1 MGIVPGEEI
10 PACITRVAAT
20 RKRKIRIEALNKN
33 AGRHP
38 LAPGGSEPEA
48 NTPVMARDCTARPPR
63 GWEDDGMTQTYRE
76 RVVPGVWWIVVALL
90 FVGMVSVAYGAAL
103 GAGVG
108 VVVFAVGAGIVF
120 VGTRAATDTI
130 IIDDGE
136 LGVGR
141 ARVPLNVLGAVRV
154 LTSDDVAR
162 ARRGFDPQVTD
173 TAFTRLPP
181 WGPSHA
187 IWVEVTDDS
196 DPHSG
201 WLVASRHPEDLG
213 KELTEAI
220 AACHGR
226 TGE

>member
-1 MGIVPGEEI
+1 M
-10 PACITRVAAT
+10 
-20 RKRKIRIEALNKN
+20 
-33 AGRHP
+33 
-38 LAPGGSEPEA
+38 
-48 NTPVMARDCTARPPR
+48 
-63 GWEDDGMTQTYRE
+63 
-76 RVVPGVWWIVVALL
+76 VPGVWWIVVAFLV
-90 FVGMVSVAYGAAL
+90 VGMVSVAYGAAL

-108 VVVFAVGAGIVF
+108 LVVFAVGAGIVF

-130 IIDDGE
+130 VIDDGE

-141 ARVPLNVLGAVRV
+141 ARVPLHVLGGVRV

-162 ARRGFDPQVTD
+162 TRRGFDPIVSD

-187 IWVEVTDDS
+187 VWVEVTDDS

-201 WLVASRHPEDLG
+201 WLVASRHAEEFG
-213 KELTEAI
+213 RELTEAI
-220 AACHGR
+220 AACHGG